1 MRLFFIISTL
11 VGTGEAKEKT
21 LHHLREQQ
29 VCFIKVC
36 FIRFSFIKVCF
47 IYLVVNSLISS
58 CEAF

>member
-11 VGTGEAKEKT
+11 VGGTGEAKEKT

-29 VCFIKVC
+29 VC